1 LPTLAPRFLTPCA
14 LLILAACTDGPVAPP
29 PVEVSC
35 DSPTSVTLAPG
46 EFKIVDPL
54 AQGACV
60 QLPAAAAGGAE
71 HLYVA
76 LAAAGRETSTGV
88 SVGYTL
94 AAAPPEAAT
103 AAAAGT
109 AHPSLSAAAAD
120 LPGARVFQ
128 APTPADAFHARL
140 RERERLISESPGAAI
155 TATLGAP
162 PVLIP
167 PAPGSQRTFK
177 ICATTDCVNF
187 VNVTATALHVGRKA
201 AIYLDNTVPAGGYT
215 QADID
220 SVGNLF
226 DDYLYPIDTTAFG
239 RESDIDGNGVV
250 AVLLTDQVNQ
260 LSASCNAAGSVIL
273 GYFFGA
279 DLEPSQN
286 GSNAGEVFYGLVP
299 DPGNSSCTITKAY
312 AKIHLAPTFIHEFQ
326 HMISYNQHVLVR
338 GGLSEDVWLN
348 EALSHLAEQLGAMQ
362 IPDPLCTDDSGVHS
376 CASQFL
382 QSNIQNGYRYLRDVE
397 ATPLIETSQS
407 TGALAE
413 RGANWLF
420 IRWLVDQFSS
430 DPLGTA
436 FTRQLDATSALGSAN
451 VAQATGEPFP
461 TLVTQWQLANYLDH
475 LPGFTPASPRLQYR
489 TIDLRATY
497 AQLNQQL
504 PATFPRVFPL
514 VPDSTRTGTYR
525 RTGTLRDG
533 SGRHLRIIQ
542 APSAAAVNLQLTDS
556 TGAAVGSTAVPRI
569 GIVRIR

>member
-1 LPTLAPRFLTPCA
+1 
-14 LLILAACTDGPVAPP
+14 
-29 PVEVSC
+29 
-35 DSPTSVTLAPG
+35 
-46 EFKIVDPL
+46 
-54 AQGACV
+54 
-60 QLPAAAAGGAE
+60 
-71 HLYVA
+71 
-76 LAAAGRETSTGV
+76 
-88 SVGYTL
+88 
-94 AAAPPEAAT
+94 
-103 AAAAGT
+103 
-109 AHPSLSAAAAD
+109 
-120 LPGARVFQ
+120 
-128 APTPADAFHARL
+128 
-140 RERERLISESPGAAI
+140 
-155 TATLGAP
+155 
-162 PVLIP
+162 
-167 PAPGSQRTFK
+167 
-177 ICATTDCVNF
+177 
-187 VNVTATALHVGRKA
+187 
-201 AIYLDNTVPAGGYT
+201 
-215 QADID
+215 
-220 SVGNLF
+220 
-226 DDYLYPIDTTAFG
+226 
-239 RESDIDGNGVV
+239 
-250 AVLLTDQVNQ
+250 
-260 LSASCNAAGSVIL
+260 
-273 GYFFGA
+273 
-279 DLEPSQN
+279 
-286 GSNAGEVFYGLVP
+286 
-299 DPGNSSCTITKAY
+299 
-312 AKIHLAPTFIHEFQ
+312 
-326 HMISYNQHVLVR
+326 
-338 GGLSEDVWLN
+338 
-348 EALSHLAEQLGAMQ
+348 
-362 IPDPLCTDDSGVHS
+362 VHS